1 MLALVVLLSLV
12 VARPLSV
19 RADGPNLV
27 QNPGFERPYVA
38 LPKKENCAVA
48 APWVAWFRE
57 GTLAEVSQGYRFA
70 PEYKA
75 AFRADYPGNRVRNGE
90 LAQQWFHSYGNFEA
104 GVLQQVSNIAVG
116 SKLRFEIWGM
126 SWSCDKESSG
136 RCGGAVSYNG
146 SPMHFKIGIDPT
158 GGGEPFSPAII
169 WSEENNAYDNW
180 TLFQVEAVA
189 QKSTVT
195 VYVYSYPTYRSQDNN
210 IYLDDASL
218 VVVAAPP
225 APTRKPTVAPT
236 STNQPA
242 RANQCAQAEPDPS
255 AGGDSN
261 PRHGLSGAA
270 AHVRS
275 GAVRAAGWPAG
286 DCDRFC
292 RGPGPG
298 PAQVAPANHGS
309 SDPSSLTAEP
319 LLGESEEQFF
329 VCRTGWVPIPAAELA
344 FASPGPAPMATVR
357 GPCLGALRPPA
368 PLAAWLAA
376 LADGLGR
383 GRQERS

>member
-236 STNQPA
+236 FTPLPAPTSVPPTAVPPPTSVPPTAVPPPTSVPPTAAPLPTNPPVPTSALKPSPTHPPVVIPTPA
-242 RANQCAQAEPDPS
+242 TVSLAQQLTS
-255 AGGDSN
+255 GQ
-261 PRHGLSGAA
+261 GLF
-270 AHVRS
+270 V
-275 GAVRAAGWPAG
+275 
-286 DCDRFC
+286 
-292 RGPGPG
+292 
-298 PAQVAPANHGS
+298 
-309 SDPSSLTAEP
+309 
-319 LLGESEEQFF
+319 LLGGLLAIVIAF
-329 VCRTGWVPIPAAELA
+329 VVGLA
-344 FASPGPAPMATVR
+344 
-357 GPCLGALRPPA
+357 
-368 PLAAWLAA
+368 
-376 LADGLGR
+376 LGR
-383 GRQERS
+383 RK